1 MNFRFVLNA
10 VLATTIFAFA
20 SCEKDIVGEFGNGN
34 QNGNNNGNASRDKG
48 VFVVELT
55 DAPGDFAA
63 LEMEIASVDAYVE
76 NEGWVNLNSETQFVN
91 ILELT
96 NGNDLTIASETSAN
110 AGMYTHVRITFGQD
124 NSLTLHSDLTMGG
137 LGLSGEVTMDVAF
150 QGSHEVV
157 IEVNEELES
166 GDTASVLLDFNVAQ
180 SVIAEAQAYVI
191 DPVITEIEDAE
202 TGVQGQIDAA
212 LNAAILITNGTDTA
226 STYADAQGS
235 FIIRGLAEGEYV
247 MTVIEESQ
255 SFLNELV
262 AEEHEVSGIIVTE
275 GEITYLGMVEL

>member
-235 FIIRGLAEGEYV
+235 FIIR
-247 MTVIEESQ
+247 
-255 SFLNELV
+255 
-262 AEEHEVSGIIVTE
+262 
-275 GEITYLGMVEL
+275 

>member
-1 MNFRFVLNA
+1 M
-10 VLATTIFAFA
+10 
-20 SCEKDIVGEFGNGN
+20 
-34 QNGNNNGNASRDKG
+34 
-48 VFVVELT
+48 
-55 DAPGDFAA
+55 
-63 LEMEIASVDAYVE
+63 
-76 NEGWVNLNSETQFVN
+76 
-91 ILELT
+91 
-96 NGNDLTIASETSAN
+96 
-110 AGMYTHVRITFGQD
+110 
-124 NSLTLHSDLTMGG
+124 
-137 LGLSGEVTMDVAF
+137 
-150 QGSHEVV
+150 V